1 MLDESILISQLIEG
15 DEQAFEQLYK
25 LHARTLFAFCYQYCK
40 SRAQAEDIVE
50 DTFVWLWKTHEH
62 LLPQPTLKNLLF
74 LRTKHFIINAYRK
87 NVNSL
92 VFEDYLRY
100 TGRASQDSASDYVE
114 FDEFYARL
122 MAELQKLPKTQQRVV
137 EMSKLQQMKN
147 KEIAAE
153 LGLSEQTVKNQLSLG
168 LKSLKKKLIDK
179 PYIYAILIFQL
190 F

>member
-1 MLDESILISQLIEG
+1 M
-15 DEQAFEQLYK
+15 
-25 LHARTLFAFCYQYCK
+25 
-40 SRAQAEDIVE
+40 
-50 DTFVWLWKTHEH
+50 
-62 LLPQPTLKNLLF
+62 
-74 LRTKHFIINAYRK
+74 
-87 NVNSL
+87 
-92 VFEDYLRY
+92 RY